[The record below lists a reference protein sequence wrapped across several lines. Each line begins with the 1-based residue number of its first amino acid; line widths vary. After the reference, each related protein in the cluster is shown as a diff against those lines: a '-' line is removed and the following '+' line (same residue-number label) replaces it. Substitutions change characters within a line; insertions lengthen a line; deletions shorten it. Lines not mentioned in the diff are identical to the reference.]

1 MSVTVEKLENNMAKL
16 KITVPAEQLEKAIQK
31 AYEKNRSKIQLP
43 GFRKGKAPRK
53 MIEQMYGKGVFYE
66 DAANELIEEEYPK
79 AVEECGEDVVSS
91 PKIDVEQLEAGSD
104 FIFTAEVALKPEVKL
119 GKYKGVEVEA
129 MDLDVTDEDVDAEID
144 KQRNTNART
153 VEVTDR
159 AVQVDDIVTLDFE
172 GFVDGVAFQGGK
184 GTDYPLT
191 IGSGAF
197 IPGFEEQLVGFEIG
211 KEGDV
216 NVTFP
221 EDYQAEELAG
231 KAATFKCTV
240 KAIKAKELPELNDE
254 FASDVSDF
262 DTLAEYKEDVK
273 KKLVERKTNEEKAKR
288 EDAVV
293 KAVIED
299 SEMELPEAM
308 VETQARQIVNDFAQR
323 LQMQGMSMDQY
334 LQYTGNTVDKMIE
347 QVKPQAIERIQA
359 RLVLEEVAKAENIT
373 VSDEDFEE
381 ELKKMAEQYKMELD
395 KLKELMSESEQK
407 TMRSDLA
414 VQKAADFLVE
424 NVKEVAKK
432 KVTKKADDAE
442 EKPAKKTAAKKTT
455 KKADDAEE
463 KPKKTATK
471 KAAKKDDDAEE
482 KPKKTTRKKK
492 TEEEA

>member
-1 MSVTVEKLENNMAKL
+1 MSVTVEKLEKSMAKL
-16 KITVPAEQLEKAIQK
+16 KITVSADQLEKALQK
-31 AYEKNRSKIQLP
+31 AYEKNKNKIQLP

-79 AVEECGEDVVSS
+79 AVEECGESVVSS
-91 PKIDVEQLEAGSD
+91 PKIDVEQLEAGKD
-104 FIFTAEVALKPEVKL
+104 FIFTAEVALKPPVKL
-119 GKYKGVEVEA
+119 GKYKGVEVPK
-129 MDLDVTDEDVDAEID
+129 MDVEVTDEEVDAEID

-153 VEVTDR
+153 IDVTDR
-159 AVQVDDIVTLDFE
+159 AVENNDIVTLDFE

-191 IGSGAF
+191 IGSGSF
-197 IPGFEEQLVGFEIG
+197 IPGFEEQLIGFEIG

-221 EDYQAEELAG
+221 EDYQAEDLAG

-273 KKLVERKTNEEKAKR
+273 NKLVERKTASEKANR
-288 EDAVV
+288 EDLVV

-308 VETQARQIVNDFAQR
+308 IETQQRQIVNDFAQR
-323 LQMQGMSMDQY
+323 LQMQGMNFDQY
-334 LQYTGNTVDKMIE
+334 MQYTGNTVDKMLE
-347 QVKPQAIERIQA
+347 QVRPQAIERIQA
-359 RLVLEEVAKAENIT
+359 RLVLEAVAEAEKIT
-373 VSDEDFEE
+373 VSDDDFEA
-381 ELKKMAEQYKMELD
+381 ELAKMAEQYKMDAD
-395 KLKELMSESEQK
+395 KLKGLMGEGELK
-407 TMRSDLA
+407 TMREDLT

-424 NVKEVAKK
+424 NVKEGAKK
-432 KVTKKADDAE
+432 AAAKKTTTKKAAADKDAE
-442 EKPAKKTAAKKTT
+442 EKPAKKTTTRKTT
-455 KKADDAEE
+455 KKAADDAAAEE
-463 KPKKTATK
+463 KPKR
-471 KAAKKDDDAEE
+471 
-482 KPKKTTRKKK
+482 TTRKKK

>member
-1 MSVTVEKLENNMAKL
+1 MSVTVEKLEKSMAKL
-16 KITVPAEQLEKAIQK
+16 KIEVSAEQLEKAIQK
-31 AYEKNRSKIQLP
+31 AYDKNKNKIQLP

-79 AVEECGEDVVSS
+79 AVEECGEEIVSS
-91 PKIDVEQLEAGSD
+91 PKIDVEQLEAGKD
-104 FIFTAEVALKPEVKL
+104 FIFTAEVALKPPVKL
-119 GKYKGVEVEA
+119 GKYKGVEAEK
-129 MDLDVTDEDVDAEID
+129 MDLEVSDADVDAEIE

-159 AVQVDDIVTLDFE
+159 AVKDGDIVTLDFE
-172 GFVDGVAFQGGK
+172 GFVDGVAFEGGK

-221 EDYQAEELAG
+221 EDYQAENLAG

-273 KKLVERKTNEEKAKR
+273 NKLVERKTDEEKAKR

-299 SEMELPEAM
+299 SDMELPEAM
-308 VETQARQIVNDFAQR
+308 IETQQRQIVNDFAQR
-323 LQMQGMSMDQY
+323 LQMQGMNFDQY
-334 LQYTGNTVDKMIE
+334 MQYTGNTVDKMLE
-347 QVKPQAIERIQA
+347 QVRPQAIERIQA
-359 RLVLEEVAKAENIT
+359 RLVLEAVAEAEKIT
-373 VSDEDFEE
+373 VSDDDFEA
-381 ELKKMAEQYKMELD
+381 ELAKMAEQYKMDAD
-395 KLKELMSESEQK
+395 KLKGLMGEGELK
-407 TMRSDLA
+407 TMREDLT

-424 NVKEVAKK
+424 NVKEGAKK
-432 KVTKKADDAE
+432 AAAKKTTTKKAAADKDAE
-442 EKPAKKTAAKKTT
+442 EKPAKKTTTRKTT
-455 KKADDAEE
+455 KKAADDATAEE
-463 KPKKTATK
+463 KPKR
-471 KAAKKDDDAEE
+471 
-482 KPKKTTRKKK
+482 TTRKKK

>member
-1 MSVTVEKLENNMAKL
+1 MSVTVEKLEKSMAKL
-16 KITVPAEQLEKAIQK
+16 KIEVSAEQLEKAIQK
-31 AYEKNRSKIQLP
+31 AYEKNKNKIQLP

-91 PKIDVEQLEAGSD
+91 PKIDVEQLEAGKD
-104 FIFTAEVALKPEVKL
+104 FIFTAEVALKPPVKL
-119 GKYKGVEVEA
+119 GKYKGVEVEK
-129 MDLDVTDEDVDAEID
+129 MDIDVTDADVDAEID

-159 AVQVDDIVTLDFE
+159 AVQKDDIVTLDFE

-191 IGSGAF
+191 IGSGSF
-197 IPGFEEQLVGFEIG
+197 IPGFEDQLIGFEIG

-221 EDYQAEELAG
+221 KDYQAEDLAG
-231 KAATFKCTV
+231 KDATFKCTI

-273 KKLVERKTNEEKAKR
+273 NKLVEKKTGEEKAKR

-293 KAVIED
+293 RAVVED

-308 VETQARQIVNDFAQR
+308 VETQSRQIVNDFAQR
-323 LQMQGMSMDQY
+323 LQMQGMNMDQY
-334 LQYTGNTVDKMIE
+334 LQYTGNTVDKMLE
-347 QVKPQAIERIQA
+347 QVKPQAIERIKS
-359 RLVLEEVAKAENIT
+359 RLVLEAVAAKEKIEVTE
-373 VSDEDFEE
+373 EDFEK
-381 ELKKMAEQYKMELD
+381 ELEKMATQYRMELD
-395 KLKELMSESEQK
+395 KLKELMSDAEK
-407 TMRSDLA
+407 KMMKSDLA

-424 NVKEVAKK
+424 NVKESAKK
-432 KVTKKADDAE
+432 ATKKAAAKKDDAAKE

-455 KKADDAEE
+455 ATKTTKTT
-463 KPKKTATK
+463 KTAKTTE
-471 KAAKKDDDAEE
+471 AKEAKEE

-492 TEEEA
+492 TEEA